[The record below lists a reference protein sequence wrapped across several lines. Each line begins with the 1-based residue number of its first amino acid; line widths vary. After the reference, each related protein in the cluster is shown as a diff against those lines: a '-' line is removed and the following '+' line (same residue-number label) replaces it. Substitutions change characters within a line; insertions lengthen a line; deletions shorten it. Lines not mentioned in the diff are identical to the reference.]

1 MRAALQRGLTHLA
14 ITDHDRI
21 DGALAARDT
30 APEGL
35 SVIIGQEIRTN
46 AGDLIGL
53 FLERPVKPGL
63 PPHEAAAAVHEQG
76 GLVGLPHP
84 FDRFRS
90 GAGRPEWA
98 TELEQLLPHV
108 DYIEAWNARLMLG
121 NGNARAAELAATHKL
136 PGVAVSDAHTVLE
149 VGVAYSIVPGPADTA
164 YELRLGLQQV
174 SIVIGHSSRLMRL
187 GGPLAKLI
195 QRLRGNRRVQ
205 PV

>member
-63 PPHEAAAAVHEQG
+63 P
-76 GLVGLPHP
+76 
-84 FDRFRS
+84 
-90 GAGRPEWA
+90 
-98 TELEQLLPHV
+98 
-108 DYIEAWNARLMLG
+108 
-121 NGNARAAELAATHKL
+121 
-136 PGVAVSDAHTVLE
+136 
-149 VGVAYSIVPGPADTA
+149 TA
-164 YELRLGLQQV
+164 
-174 SIVIGHSSRLMRL
+174 
-187 GGPLAKLI
+187 
-195 QRLRGNRRVQ
+195 
-205 PV
+205 